1 LTRLGGGAL
10 ETKNFLKIIARK
22 LAFGLIKLYIA
33 EKLIAMETMILKYG
47 KAIDKA
53 FAIFLFVMG
62 WIIQLSAVAEGADE
76 VVVIVGAVS
85 TILGMVQT
93 LWEFDF

>member
-1 LTRLGGGAL
+1 
-10 ETKNFLKIIARK
+10 
-22 LAFGLIKLYIA
+22 
-33 EKLIAMETMILKYG
+33 METMILKYG

-62 WIIQLSAVAEGADE
+62 WVIQLSAVVEGADE
-76 VVVIVGAVS
+76 IVVAVGAVS
-85 TILGMVQT
+85 TILGMVQA

>member
-1 LTRLGGGAL
+1 MTRFRSWAL
-10 ETKNFLKIIARK
+10 ETKDFLKIIARK
-22 LAFGLIKLYIA
+22 LDFGLIKLYIA
-33 EKLIAMETMILKYG
+33 EKLIAMETILKYS

-62 WIIQLSAVAEGADE
+62 WVIQLSAVVEGADE
-76 VVVIVGAVS
+76 IVVAVGAVS
-85 TILGMVQT
+85 TILGMVQA